1 MMWFYHFKEEGF
13 FEWYYIA
20 IGILRSVGANHT
32 TYNFNFW
39 LNKVVELE
47 ERNMRAKNNEG

>member
-1 MMWFYHFKEEGF
+1 MWFYHFKEEGF

-20 IGILRSVGANHT
+20 IGILRSAGAIHT

-39 LNKVVELE
+39 LNKVAELE
-47 ERNMRAKNNEG
+47 ERNMRVKNNED